1 MGEGGWLVLLIALQ
15 RVAEL
20 IRDRRNT
27 SYLLALGG
35 IEHGRA
41 HYPLLVALHAAW
53 LAGLWAL
60 GRSAEADRLLL
71 AVFLVLQA
79 GRLWCL
85 VSLGARW
92 TTRII
97 VLPGVPPVR
106 RGPYRFMN
114 HPNYAVVAAEIAVV
128 PLALGLPVFAAI
140 FSLANALLL
149 AWRIRVENA
158 ALAGVAS
165 VARKIPCQ

>member
-53 LAGLWAL
+53 LAVLWAL

-97 VLPGVPPVR
+97 VLPGGAAGAARALPFHESSQLRGRGGRNRGRAACARPAGLCRHFLACQCSAAGLAHPRGECRAGWGCVR
-106 RGPYRFMN
+106 C
-114 HPNYAVVAAEIAVV
+114 A
-128 PLALGLPVFAAI
+128 
-140 FSLANALLL
+140 
-149 AWRIRVENA
+149 
-158 ALAGVAS
+158 
-165 VARKIPCQ
+165 